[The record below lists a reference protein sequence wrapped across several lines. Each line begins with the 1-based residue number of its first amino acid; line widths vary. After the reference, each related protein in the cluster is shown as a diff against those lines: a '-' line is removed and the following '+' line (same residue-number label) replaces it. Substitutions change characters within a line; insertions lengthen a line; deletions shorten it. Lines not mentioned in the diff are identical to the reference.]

1 MQGAVLGSV
10 VGSQSGLFSAYLQ
23 RSNARGAVYSMRN
36 RVSIYPPHFGSRRM
50 SSQLMTVRG
59 NCAVENSSLG
69 GLALSSLS
77 ESLQNAVVSTSS
89 LISVNSIQELPT
101 LSVIGILLL
110 GFGLGVITTV
120 VSAKLSQ
127 TQRGKEESQMLTRR
141 ALAYIS
147 SLEEDELED
156 IIGCLPAWLSIESS
170 ERTSWLNKVV
180 TAAWP
185 YLDSATS
192 TVIVNA
198 LDPILQKTRP
208 SFLTSIQFERF
219 SFGSVPAVIEA
230 VKVYDSASEGAL
242 EIDLQVFWAGDP
254 DVVLKVRAAQDTLA
268 VPVSLTE
275 FQCTFTLRLIFAPLI
290 GVFPCFGALTISL
303 TDEPE
308 VNFDLRVVGGDITL
322 VPGLSQP
329 LRTYI
334 RALIASFL
342 VWPRCITVPIP
353 GTGYS
358 LPDTE
363 QVSAGL
369 LHVEVHSHDALL
381 FSPSEIG
388 LQLRWPGALNSGA
401 SQEVRLEALSGGNFE
416 NSREITL
423 PVDDPIRQVLSVCWY
438 STDVLHVPQESSDT
452 LKLLKGETTIL
463 VDDVARQL
471 RKDDTS
477 VHNVD
482 WGPVTV
488 ALELEPVTIKADTV
502 VATPTKIE
510 SLYRRVL
517 NVARSTTS
525 KTLSTGND
533 TSSIDTYMSDVSSIA
548 SETPRLVQLKIR
560 YQTIGSAQLN
570 KQ

>member
-1 MQGAVLGSV
+1 
-10 VGSQSGLFSAYLQ
+10 
-23 RSNARGAVYSMRN
+23 
-36 RVSIYPPHFGSRRM
+36 M
-50 SSQLMTVRG
+50 SSQLTTARG

-77 ESLQNAVVSTSS
+77 EGLQNAVVSTSS
-89 LISVNSIQELPT
+89 LISVHDIQEVPS
-101 LSVIGILLL
+101 LSVVGILLL
-110 GFGLGVITTV
+110 GFGLGVITTL

-127 TQRGKEESQMLTRR
+127 TKRGKEESQILTRR

-147 SLEEDELED
+147 SLEENELEE

-438 STDVLHVPQESSDT
+438 STDALHVTQESCDA

-471 RKDDTS
+471 RKDDSS
-477 VHNVD
+477 VQNVD

-488 ALELEPVTIKADTV
+488 ALELEPVTTKPDTV
-502 VATPTKIE
+502 VTTTKIE

-517 NVARSTTS
+517 NAARSAAS

-560 YQTIGSAQLN
+560 YQTIGNARLN
-570 KQ
+570 KQEINM

>member
-1 MQGAVLGSV
+1 MK
-10 VGSQSGLFSAYLQ
+10 
-23 RSNARGAVYSMRN
+23 N
-36 RVSIYPPHFGSRRM
+36 RLSIDPPHFGGRRM
-50 SSQLMTVRG
+50 SSQLTTARG

-77 ESLQNAVVSTSS
+77 EGLQNAVVSTSS
-89 LISVNSIQELPT
+89 LISVHDIQEVPS
-101 LSVIGILLL
+101 LSVVGILLL
-110 GFGLGVITTV
+110 GFGLGVITTL

-127 TQRGKEESQMLTRR
+127 TKRGKEESQILTRR

-147 SLEEDELED
+147 SLEENELEE

-438 STDVLHVPQESSDT
+438 STDALHVTQESCDA

-471 RKDDTS
+471 RKDDSS
-477 VHNVD
+477 VQNVD

-488 ALELEPVTIKADTV
+488 ALELEPVTTKPDTV
-502 VATPTKIE
+502 VTTTKIE

-517 NVARSTTS
+517 NAARSAAS

-560 YQTIGSAQLN
+560 YQTIGNARLN
-570 KQ
+570 KQEINM